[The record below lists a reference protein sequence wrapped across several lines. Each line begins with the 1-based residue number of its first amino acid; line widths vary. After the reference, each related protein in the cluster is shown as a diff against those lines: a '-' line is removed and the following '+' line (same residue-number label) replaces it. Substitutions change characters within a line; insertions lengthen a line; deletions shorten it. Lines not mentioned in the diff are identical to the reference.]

1 MQRQVFFFLFFAM
14 LTLSNVDSS
23 AGRSGGPNKQLVRQC
38 ASDHEIANAVV
49 SLSREWDEAQVA
61 QRLLRRSAK
70 RSSACRRQVVAAV
83 MGAMN
88 KPNLDIRRDQ
98 AAANL
103 WREGAVLLGDLKA
116 AQALDLLLSHIKMT
130 DGGFTLTM
138 THQPALAG
146 IIRMGTLAIPKLKPL
161 LQSKDWETRHYAV
174 YCLFWIDGTS
184 ARRELERALPMET
197 DPCVKKF
204 MSVSLKTMRE
214 ARQTVSGTNDQ
225 SEWIKS
231 FMCMTWVKVSSF
243 SHP

>member
-1 MQRQVFFFLFFAM
+1 MQRQLLFFLFFAM

-23 AGRSGGPNKQLVRQC
+23 AGRSGGPNKRLVRQC
-38 ASDHEIANAVV
+38 VSDDELAKAVV
-49 SLSREWDEAQVA
+49 SLSREYPEAQVA

-83 MGAMN
+83 MEAMN
-88 KPNLDIRRDQ
+88 KPNLDISRDQ
-98 AAANL
+98 AAARL

-116 AQALDLLLSHIKMT
+116 TQALDLLLSHIKMT
-130 DGGFTLTM
+130 DRGFTLTM

-174 YCLFWIDGTS
+174 YCLFRIGGTS

-197 DPCVKKF
+197 NPCVKKF
-204 MSVSLKTMRE
+204 MGVSLKIMRE
-214 ARQTVSGTNDQ
+214 AKETINGTSDH
-225 SEWIKS
+225 SEWVKS
-231 FMCMTWVKVSSF
+231 FLCWTWENR
-243 SHP
+243 

>member
-1 MQRQVFFFLFFAM
+1 MRRQLLFILFFAM

-23 AGRSGGPNKQLVRQC
+23 AGRSGGPNKGFVRQC
-38 ASDHEIANAVV
+38 VSDDELANAVV
-49 SLSREWDEAQVA
+49 SLSRDYPEAQVA
-61 QRLLRRSAK
+61 QRLLRQSAK

-88 KPNLDIRRDQ
+88 KPNLDIKWDQ
-98 AAANL
+98 ASANL

-116 AQALDLLLSHIKMT
+116 TESLDLLLAHIKMT
-130 DGGFTLTM
+130 DGEFSLTM

-174 YCLFWIDGTS
+174 YCLFWIGGTL
-184 ARRELERALPMET
+184 ARRELERALPTET
-197 DPCVKKF
+197 DRCVKKF

-214 ARQTVSGTNDQ
+214 AKETTSGTSDQ
-225 SEWIKS
+225 SEWVKS
-231 FMCMTWVKVSSF
+231 FLCWSWVNR
-243 SHP
+243 